1 MAKAVKEFVTFAI
14 METIRGC
21 KEVMVL
27 SLRTGKFICYDW
39 DIDDRTGP
47 ELNFEIHLRAH
58 LIEQSLFLACPTP
71 AFATRT
77 GSMIPLFSASPRG
90 EQAD

>member
-27 SLRTGKFICYDW
+27 SLRTGKPICYDW

-47 ELNFEIHLRAH
+47 ELQL
-58 LIEQSLFLACPTP
+58 
-71 AFATRT
+71 
-77 GSMIPLFSASPRG
+77 
-90 EQAD
+90 

>member
-27 SLRTGKFICYDW
+27 SLRTGKPICYDW
-39 DIDDRTGP
+39 DIDDRNF
-47 ELNFEIHLRAH
+47 NFEIHLRAH
-58 LIEQSLFLACPTP
+58 LIEGSLFWLAPRP
-71 AFATRT
+71 RL
-77 GSMIPLFSASPRG
+77 PLERG
-90 EQAD
+90 L